1 MVQKSFR
8 EKKIA
13 YLTNEEGME
22 DLLRG
27 LFCWGF
33 KNRQPEKVAK
43 VHSIQEEELNSQWQM
58 SY

>member
-1 MVQKSFR
+1 MVQESFR

-43 VHSIQEEELNSQWQM
+43 VHSIQEEELNS
-58 SY
+58 